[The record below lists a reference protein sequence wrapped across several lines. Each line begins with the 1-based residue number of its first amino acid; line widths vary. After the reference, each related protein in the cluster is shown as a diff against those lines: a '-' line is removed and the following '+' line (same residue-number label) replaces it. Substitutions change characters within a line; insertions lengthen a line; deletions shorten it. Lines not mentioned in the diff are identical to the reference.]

1 MDNFP
6 IFLRLRGERVL
17 LIGGGSV
24 AERKLRLL
32 LKAGAKVEVVATSLN
47 EAVAAM
53 LPDSAWHIATEYQ
66 TELLAT
72 PYRIIIAA
80 TDDSALNKRVAHDAG
95 QRNIPVNVVD
105 DPQHCSFIFP
115 SILDRSPLLIAVSS
129 GGEAPV
135 LARQTRARLETFVP
149 TSWGDLAQLTSRYRS
164 TVKSRLPE
172 KLRRRFWE
180 EVCEGPIGEQMLAG
194 RKSEAEQALL
204 ALLDAYTQDDKYQKG
219 EVWLVGAGPGDPDLL
234 TFRALRLMQNC
245 DVVLY
250 DRLVAPEI
258 MELVR
263 RDADR
268 IYVGKK
274 NAEHV
279 VPQDEINQRLIDLA
293 KQGKRVLRLKGG
305 DPFIFGRGGEE
316 IDRLA
321 ENDIPFQVVP
331 GITSASGCSSYAG
344 IPLTHRD
351 YAQSCQFVTGHMKD
365 DVLDLAWK
373 ELARPAHTVVFY
385 MGLNSLPE
393 ISKQLMANGAPAT
406 RPVALIERGTTSRQR
421 VVVGTLADI
430 AEKAIDKNVQS
441 PALTI
446 VGDVV
451 KLRERLAWFGQ

>member
-1 MDNFP
+1 MDTFP
-6 IFLRLRGERVL
+6 IFLRLKGERVL

-32 LKAGAKVEVVATSLN
+32 LKAGAKVDVVAAELN
-47 EAVAAM
+47 AAVQSM
-53 LPDSAWHIATEYQ
+53 LPDPAWHIATEYQ
-66 TELLAT
+66 ATFCQT

-80 TDDSALNKRVAHDAG
+80 TDNSELNQRVAHDAG
-95 QRNIPVNVVD
+95 EQNIPVNVVD
-105 DPQHCSFIFP
+105 DPSHCSFIFP
-115 SILDRSPLLIAVSS
+115 SILDRSPLLLAVSS

-135 LARQTRARLETFVP
+135 LARQTRARLETFIP
-149 TSWGDLAQLTSRYRS
+149 AAWGDLAQLTSRYRA

-172 KLRRRFWE
+172 KMRRRFWE

-204 ALLDAYTQDDKYQKG
+204 ALLDAYSQDECYQKG

-250 DRLVAPEI
+250 DRLVAPAI

-268 IYVGKK
+268 VYVGKK
-274 NAEHV
+274 NADHV
-279 VPQDEINQRLIDLA
+279 VPQDDINQMLIDLA

-365 DVLDLAWK
+365 GVLDLAWK
-373 ELARPAHTVVFY
+373 ELSRPAHTVVFY
-385 MGLNSLPE
+385 MGLQSLPE
-393 ISKQLMANGAPAT
+393 IAKQLVVHGAPES
-406 RPVALIERGTTSRQR
+406 RPVALIERGTTSQQR
-421 VVVGTLADI
+421 VVTGTLATI
-430 AEKAIDKNVQS
+430 ADLVAAKAVQS

-451 KLRERLAWFGQ
+451 ELRERLAWFGK

>member
-6 IFLRLRGERVL
+6 IFLRLRGEKVL
-17 LIGGGSV
+17 LIGGGGV

-32 LKAGAKVEVVATSLN
+32 LKAGAQVDVVATELN
-47 EAVAAM
+47 DAVKQM
-53 LPDSAWHIATEYQ
+53 LPDPSWHIAQQYE
-66 TELLAT
+66 TELLTT

-80 TDDSALNKRVAHDAG
+80 TDDGELNQRVAHDAG

-105 DPQHCSFIFP
+105 DPKHCSFIFP
-115 SILDRSPLLIAVSS
+115 SILDRSPLLLAVSS

-149 TSWGDLAQLTSRYRS
+149 AAWGDLAQLTSRYRE
-164 TVKSRLPE
+164 TVRSRLPE

-204 ALLDAYTQDDKYQKG
+204 DLLNAYSQDQKYQKG

-250 DRLVAPEI
+250 DRLVAPAV

-274 NAEHV
+274 EAEHV
-279 VPQDEINQRLIDLA
+279 VPQDEINQMLIDLA
-293 KQGKRVLRLKGG
+293 KEGKRVLRLKGG

-365 DVLDLAWK
+365 DVLDLEWQ

-393 ISKQLMANGAPAT
+393 ISKQLMAHGAPES
-406 RPVALIERGTTSRQR
+406 RPVALVERGTTSQQR
-421 VVVGTLADI
+421 VVTGTLADI
-430 AEKAIDKNVQS
+430 AETVIAENVKS
-441 PALTI
+441 PALII

-451 KLRERLAWFGQ
+451 ELRSRLAWFGQ

>member
-6 IFLRLRGERVL
+6 IFLRLRGEKVL

-32 LKAGAKVEVVATSLN
+32 LKAGAHVEVVAAELN
-47 EAVAAM
+47 AAVTQM
-53 LPDSAWHIATEYQ
+53 LPDAGWHIAKQYE
-66 TELLAT
+66 TELLNT
-72 PYRIIIAA
+72 PYRIVIAA
-80 TDDSALNKRVAHDAG
+80 TDDSELNQRVAHDAG

-115 SILDRSPLLIAVSS
+115 SILDRSPLLLAVSS

-149 TSWGDLAQLTSRYRS
+149 AAWGDLAQLTSRYRE

-204 ALLDAYTQDDKYQKG
+204 DLLNAYSQDQKYQKG

-250 DRLVAPEI
+250 DRLVAPAV

-274 NAEHV
+274 EAEHV
-279 VPQDEINQRLIDLA
+279 VPQDEINQMLIDLA

-365 DVLDLAWK
+365 DVLDLEWQ

-393 ISKQLMANGAPAT
+393 IAKQLMAHGAPET
-406 RPVALIERGTTSRQR
+406 RPVALVERGTTSQQR
-421 VVVGTLADI
+421 VVTGTLANI
-430 AEKAIDKNVQS
+430 AATVKEQGVKS
-441 PALTI
+441 PALII

-451 KLRERLAWFGQ
+451 ELRERLAWFAS

>member
-6 IFLRLRGERVL
+6 IFLRLKGEKVL

-32 LKAGAKVEVVATSLN
+32 LKAGARVEVVAAQLN
-47 EAVAAM
+47 QAVTDM
-53 LPDSAWHIATEYQ
+53 LPDPSWHIAPGYSS
-66 TELLAT
+66 ELLQT
-72 PYRIIIAA
+72 PYRIVIAA
-80 TDDSALNKRVAHDAG
+80 TDDGELNQRVAKDAG
-95 QRNIPVNVVD
+95 ERNIPVNVVD
-105 DPQHCSFIFP
+105 DPKHCSFIFP
-115 SILDRSPLLIAVSS
+115 SILDRSPLLLAVSS

-149 TSWGDLAQLTSRYRS
+149 AAWGDLAQLTSRYRD
-164 TVKSRLPE
+164 TVKTRLPE

-180 EVCEGPIGEQMLAG
+180 EVCEGPVGEQMLAG
-194 RKSEAEQALL
+194 RKAEAEQALL
-204 ALLDAYTQDDKYQKG
+204 DLLNAYTQDKKYQKG

-250 DRLVAPEI
+250 DRLVAPAI

-274 NAEHV
+274 EAEHV
-279 VPQDEINQRLIDLA
+279 VPQDEINQMLIDLA

-351 YAQSCQFVTGHMKD
+351 YAQSCQFVTGHMKN
-365 DVLDLAWK
+365 DVLNLDWA
-373 ELARPAHTVVFY
+373 ELVRPAHTVVFY

-393 ISKQLMANGAPAT
+393 ISKQLIANGAPET
-406 RPVALIERGTTSRQR
+406 RPVALIERGTTSQQR
-421 VVVGTLADI
+421 VIVGDLVSI
-430 AEKAIDKNVQS
+430 AEKADSQHVKS
-441 PALTI
+441 PALII

-451 KLRERLAWFGQ
+451 ELRERLAWFGS

>member
-1 MDNFP
+1 MDTFP
-6 IFLRLRGERVL
+6 IYLRLKGARVL
-17 LIGGGSV
+17 LVGGGSV

-32 LKAGAKVEVVATSLN
+32 LKAGAKVDVVAASLN
-47 EAVAAM
+47 DAVTAM
-53 LPDSAWHIATEYQ
+53 LPDPSWHIANAYDTD
-66 TELLAT
+66 LLAT

-80 TDDSALNKRVAHDAG
+80 TDDSELNQRVAHDAN

-105 DPQHCSFIFP
+105 DPAHCSFIFP

-135 LARQTRARLETFVP
+135 LARQTRARLETFIP
-149 TSWGDLAQLTSRYRS
+149 ASWGDLAQLTSRYRA
-164 TVKSRLPE
+164 TVKARLPE

-194 RKSEAEQALL
+194 RKSEAEQALV
-204 ALLDAYTQDDKYQKG
+204 ALLDAYANDHKYQKG

-274 NAEHV
+274 SAEHV
-279 VPQDEINQRLIDLA
+279 VPQEEINQLLIDLA

-365 DVLDLAWK
+365 GQLNLAWD

-385 MGLNSLPE
+385 MGLQSLPE
-393 ISKQLMANGAPAT
+393 IAKQLMAHGAPAD
-406 RPVALIERGTTSRQR
+406 RLVALVERGTTANQR
-421 VVVGTLADI
+421 VVTGTLATIADVVE
-430 AEKAIDKNVQS
+430 AEKVQS

-451 KLRERLAWFGQ
+451 ALRERLAWFGQ

>member
-1 MDNFP
+1 
-6 IFLRLRGERVL
+6 
-17 LIGGGSV
+17 
-24 AERKLRLL
+24 
-32 LKAGAKVEVVATSLN
+32 
-47 EAVAAM
+47 M
-53 LPDSAWHIATEYQ
+53 LPDAQWHIASAYET
-66 TELLAT
+66 TLLET
-72 PYRIIIAA
+72 PYRIVIAA
-80 TDDSALNKRVAHDAG
+80 TDDSELNQRVAHDAG

-105 DPQHCSFIFP
+105 DPAHCSFIFP
-115 SILDRSPLLIAVSS
+115 SILDRSPLLLAVSS

-149 TSWGDLAQLTSRYRS
+149 AAWGDLAQLTSRYRD
-164 TVKSRLPE
+164 TVKTRLPE

-204 ALLDAYTQDDKYQKG
+204 ELLNAYSQDQKYQKG

-250 DRLVAPEI
+250 DRLVAPAI

-274 NAEHV
+274 EAEHV
-279 VPQDEINQRLIDLA
+279 VPQDEINQMLIDLA
-293 KQGKRVLRLKGG
+293 KEGKRVLRLKGG

-365 DVLDLAWK
+365 DVLDLEWS
-373 ELARPAHTVVFY
+373 ELSRPAHTVVFY

-393 ISKQLMANGAPAT
+393 ISKQLMAHGAPES
-406 RPVALIERGTTSRQR
+406 RPVALVERGTTSQQR
-421 VVVGTLADI
+421 VVTGTLADI
-430 AEKAIDKNVQS
+430 AETVIEENVKS
-441 PALTI
+441 PALII

-451 KLRERLAWFGQ
+451 ELRERLAWFGS

>member
-1 MDNFP
+1 MDTFP
-6 IFLRLRGERVL
+6 IYLRLKGAKVL

-32 LKAGAKVEVVATSLN
+32 LKTGAHIDVVAANLN
-47 EAVAAM
+47 DAVSAM
-53 LPDSAWHIATEYQ
+53 LPDPRWHIATEYD
-66 TELLAT
+66 TALLAA

-80 TDDSALNKRVAHDAG
+80 TDDSELNQRVAHDAD

-105 DPQHCSFIFP
+105 DPDHCSFIFP
-115 SILDRSPLLIAVSS
+115 SILDRSPLLISVSS

-135 LARQTRARLETFVP
+135 LARQTRARLETFIP
-149 TSWGDLAQLTSRYRS
+149 AAWGDLAQLTSRYRA
-164 TVKSRLPE
+164 TVKARLPE

-194 RKSEAEQALL
+194 RKAEAEQALV
-204 ALLDAYTQDDKYQKG
+204 ALLDAYANDHKYEKG

-250 DRLVAPEI
+250 DRLVAAEI

-274 NAEHV
+274 SAEHV
-279 VPQDEINQRLIDLA
+279 VPQDEINQMLIDLA

-365 DVLDLAWK
+365 GELNLAWD
-373 ELARPAHTVVFY
+373 ELARPAHTAVFY
-385 MGLNSLPE
+385 MGLQSLPE
-393 ISKQLMANGAPAT
+393 IAKQLMAHGAPAD
-406 RPVALIERGTTSRQR
+406 RLVALIERGTTANQR
-421 VVVGTLADI
+421 VVTGTLATI
-430 AEKAIDKNVQS
+430 ADVVQAENVQS

-451 KLRERLAWFGQ
+451 ALRERLAWFGR

>member
-6 IFLRLRGERVL
+6 IFLRLRGEKVL

-32 LKAGAKVEVVATSLN
+32 LKAGAHVEVVAAELN
-47 EAVAAM
+47 AAVTEM
-53 LPDSAWHIATEYQ
+53 LPDAGWHIATQYE
-66 TELLAT
+66 TELLNT
-72 PYRIIIAA
+72 PYRIVIAA
-80 TDDSALNKRVAHDAG
+80 TDDSELNQRVAHDAG

-115 SILDRSPLLIAVSS
+115 SILDRSPLLLAVSS

-149 TSWGDLAQLTSRYRS
+149 AAWGDLAQLTSRYRE

-204 ALLDAYTQDDKYQKG
+204 DLLNAYSQDQKYQKG

-250 DRLVAPEI
+250 DRLVAPAV

-274 NAEHV
+274 EAEHV
-279 VPQDEINQRLIDLA
+279 VPQDEINQMLIDLA

-365 DVLDLAWK
+365 DVLDLEWQ

-393 ISKQLMANGAPAT
+393 IAKQLMAHGAPET
-406 RPVALIERGTTSRQR
+406 RPVALVERGTTSQQR
-421 VVVGTLADI
+421 VVTGTLADI
-430 AEKAIDKNVQS
+430 ADTVKEQGVKS
-441 PALTI
+441 PALII

-451 KLRERLAWFGQ
+451 ELRERLAWFAS

>member
-6 IFLRLRGERVL
+6 IFLRLRGQPVL

-32 LKAGAKVEVVATSLN
+32 LKAGAKVQVVATELN
-47 EAVAAM
+47 DAVAAM
-53 LPDSAWHIATEYQ
+53 LPDPSWHVATQYQ
-66 TELLAT
+66 TKLLET
-72 PYRIIIAA
+72 PYRIVIAA
-80 TDDSALNKRVAHDAG
+80 TDDSELNRRVAHDADL
-95 QRNIPVNVVD
+95 QNIPVNVVD

-135 LARQTRARLETFVP
+135 LARQTRARLETFIP

-180 EVCEGPIGEQMLAG
+180 EICEGPIGEQMLAG
-194 RKSEAEQALL
+194 RKPEAEQALL
-204 ALLDAYTQDDKYQKG
+204 NLLDAYSQDDKYEKG

-279 VPQDEINQRLIDLA
+279 VPQEEINQRLIDLA

-365 DVLDLAWK
+365 GVLDLAWK

-393 ISKQLMANGAPAT
+393 ISKQLVANGAPAT
-406 RPVALIERGTTSRQR
+406 RPVALIERGTTSQQR
-421 VVVGTLADI
+421 VIVGTLADI
-430 AEKAIDKNVQS
+430 AEKAIEQNVQS

-451 KLRERLAWFGQ
+451 ELRERLAWFGQ

>member
-6 IFLRLRGERVL
+6 IFLRLKGEKVL
-17 LIGGGSV
+17 LIGGGAV

-32 LKAGAKVEVVATSLN
+32 LKAGAKVEVVATELSD
-47 EAVAAM
+47 AVAAM
-53 LPDSAWHIATEYQ
+53 LPDPNWHIAQVYQ
-66 TELLAT
+66 SELLAT

-80 TDDSALNKRVAHDAG
+80 TDDSALNQQVAHDAG
-95 QRNIPVNVVD
+95 RRNIPVNVVD
-105 DPQHCSFIFP
+105 DPKHCSFIFP
-115 SILDRSPLLIAVSS
+115 SILDRSPLLLAVSS

-149 TSWGDLAQLTSRYRS
+149 AAWGDLAQLTSRYRD
-164 TVKSRLPE
+164 TVKKRLPE

-194 RKSEAEQALL
+194 RKAEAEQALL
-204 ALLDAYTQDDKYQKG
+204 DLLKAYSQEQKYQKG

-250 DRLVAPEI
+250 DRLVAPAI

-268 IYVGKK
+268 VYVGKK
-274 NAEHV
+274 EAEHV
-279 VPQDEINQRLIDLA
+279 VPQDDINQMLIDLA

-351 YAQSCQFVTGHMKD
+351 YAQSCQFVTGHMKN
-365 DVLDLAWK
+365 DVLNLEWA

-393 ISKQLMANGAPAT
+393 ITKQLVAHGAPSS
-406 RPVALIERGTTSRQR
+406 RPIALVERGTTSQQR
-421 VVVGTLADI
+421 VVTGTLGDI
-430 AEKAIDKNVQS
+430 VETVERAKVKS
-441 PALTI
+441 PALII

-451 KLRERLAWFGQ
+451 ELRQRLAWFGS